1 MTTTLYCARHVLPVS
16 SDVIEDG
23 AVAVRGERIVG
34 VGAREEVASKF
45 PEARVREL
53 GGAALVP
60 GLVNAHT
67 HLELTV
73 MRGFLEDVEENFFA
87 WLRKLTVARNE
98 HMTEQDREDSSAWG
112 AVEAARAGVTCVGD
126 ASDNAAAPLR
136 ALARAGLR
144 GVVYQEVFG
153 PDARAAREQF
163 WKLHARVE
171 ALRPAETERVRVG
184 VSPHAP
190 YTVSAPLIRLV
201 TDFAIDQN
209 LPVMM
214 HAAESRAEEIFLR
227 EGFGPFADGL
237 RARGIEWDAPGETT
251 VRYLA
256 GLGFLRARPLLAHCI
271 RVDED
276 EIAILKEAGAAV
288 AHCPRSNAKLGHGR
302 APFAAMLRAGLDV
315 GLGSDSVASNNVCDV
330 LGEARYAAL
339 VARTG
344 WADDEGPPVSADQVL
359 HAATLGGA
367 RALGLGDVTG
377 SLEEGKQAD
386 LVAVS
391 LEGAH
396 QTPVHDPSSALVF
409 SSSGRDV
416 RLTVV
421 AGREVFDGERVTTV
435 DERELRARVE
445 EVARR
450 ISRVKVY

>member
-1 MTTTLYCARHVLPVS
+1 MKTTLYCARWVLPVS
-16 SDVIEDG
+16 SDAIEDG

-34 VGAREEVASKF
+34 VGPRKEMAAKF
-45 PEARVREL
+45 ADARVRDSGEAVIL
-53 GGAALVP
+53 P

-73 MRGFLEDVEENFFA
+73 MRGFLDDIEENFFA

-98 HMTEQDREDSSAWG
+98 HMSEQDREDSAAWG
-112 AVEAARAGVTCVGD
+112 AVEAARAGITCVGD

-153 PDARAAREQF
+153 PDARTASEQF

-171 ALRPAETERVRVG
+171 ALRPSETERVRVG

-190 YTVSAPLIRLV
+190 YTVSAPLVRLV
-201 TDFAIDQN
+201 TDFALDQN

-214 HAAESRAEEIFLR
+214 HAAESLVEELFLR
-227 EGFGPFADGL
+227 EGYGPFADGL

-256 GLGFLRARPLLAHCI
+256 SLGFLRARPLLAHCI
-271 RVDED
+271 RVDEE
-276 EIAILKEAGAAV
+276 EISILKDAGATV

-302 APFAAMLRAGLDV
+302 APFAAMRRAGVDV

-330 LGEARYAAL
+330 LAEARYAAL

-344 WADDEGPPVSADQVL
+344 WADDEGPPVTADEVL

-367 RALGLGDVTG
+367 RSLGLGDVVG

-391 LEGAH
+391 LEGVH
-396 QTPVHDPSSALVF
+396 QTPVHDPLTALVF
-409 SSSGRDV
+409 SSTGRDV

-421 AGREVFDGERVTTV
+421 AGREVFDGGRVTTV
-435 DERELRARVE
+435 EESELRARVE
-445 EVARR
+445 DIARR
-450 ISRVKVY
+450 ISAVKVY